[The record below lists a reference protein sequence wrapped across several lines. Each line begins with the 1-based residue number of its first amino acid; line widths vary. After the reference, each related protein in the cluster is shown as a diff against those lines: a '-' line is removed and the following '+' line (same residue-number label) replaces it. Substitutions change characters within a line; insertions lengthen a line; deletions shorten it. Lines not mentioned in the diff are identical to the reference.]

1 MIILK
6 LRTMKIIGLN
16 QNIVWKDKQANFS
29 LVEDKF
35 KDLEA
40 DLFLLP
46 EMFST
51 GFYMKPEELA
61 DRQEESLS
69 WMKSFAKSKNS
80 AIAGSVSVK
89 ENDKF
94 YNRIYFVEPDGS
106 YHFYDK
112 KHLFTYSG
120 EDKVYTA
127 GNERVIVEYNG
138 FRILLQVCFDARF
151 PVFSRNKKDF
161 DVVLYV
167 ANWPETR
174 VLAWETLTR
183 ARAIE
188 NQAYVFALNRIG
200 TDGNQLNYVESSHCF
215 FADGTD
221 VSTKKNDLVLAEL
234 DLNKLKD
241 FRKSFPFLEDA
252 DEFILID

>member
-1 MIILK
+1 
-6 LRTMKIIGLN
+6 MKIIGLN

-94 YNRIYFVEPDGS
+94 YNRFYFVKPDGS
-106 YHFYDK
+106 FHFYDK
-112 KHLFTYSG
+112 NIFFLFW
-120 EDKVYTA
+120 
-127 GNERVIVEYNG
+127 R
-138 FRILLQVCFDARF
+138 R
-151 PVFSRNKKDF
+151 
-161 DVVLYV
+161 
-167 ANWPETR
+167 
-174 VLAWETLTR
+174 
-183 ARAIE
+183 
-188 NQAYVFALNRIG
+188 
-200 TDGNQLNYVESSHCF
+200 
-215 FADGTD
+215 
-221 VSTKKNDLVLAEL
+221 
-234 DLNKLKD
+234 
-241 FRKSFPFLEDA
+241 
-252 DEFILID
+252 

>member
-51 GFYMKPEELA
+51 GFYMKPEELS

-69 WMKSFAKSKNS
+69 WMKFFAKSKNS

-94 YNRIYFVEPDGS
+94 YNRFYFVKPDVS
-106 YHFYDK
+106 YHFYNK

-127 GNERVIVEYNG
+127 GNERVIVEYKG
-138 FRILLQVCFDARF
+138 IRILLQVCFDARF
-151 PVFSRNKKDF
+151 PVFSRNKRDY

-174 VLAWETLTR
+174 ILAWETLTR

-241 FRKSFPFLEDA
+241 FRKSFPFLDDA
-252 DEFILID
+252 DEFILVD

>member
-94 YNRIYFVEPDGS
+94 YNRFYFVEPDGS

>member
-1 MIILK
+1 
-6 LRTMKIIGLN
+6 MKIIGLN

-94 YNRIYFVEPDGS
+94 YNRFYFVEPDGS

-174 VLAWETLTR
+174 ILAWETLTR

-241 FRKSFPFLEDA
+241 FRKSFPFLDDA
-252 DEFILID
+252 DEFILRD

>member
-94 YNRIYFVEPDGS
+94 YNRFYFVKPDVS
-106 YHFYDK
+106 YHFYNK

-127 GNERVIVEYNG
+127 GNERVIVEYKG
-138 FRILLQVCFDARF
+138 IRILLQVCFDARF
-151 PVFSRNKKDF
+151 PVFSRNKRDY

-174 VLAWETLTR
+174 ILAWETLTR

-241 FRKSFPFLEDA
+241 FRKSFPFLDDA
-252 DEFILID
+252 DEFILVD

>member
-1 MIILK
+1 
-6 LRTMKIIGLN
+6 MKIIGLN

-51 GFYMKPEELA
+51 GFYMKPEEVA

-69 WMKSFAKSKNS
+69 WMKFFAKSKNS

-94 YNRIYFVEPDGS
+94 YNRFYFVKPDGS

-127 GNERVIVEYNG
+127 GNGRVIVEYKG

-151 PVFSRNKKDF
+151 PVFSRNRKDY
-161 DVVLYV
+161 DVILNV

-174 VLAWETLTR
+174 VLAWETLNR

-188 NQAYVFALNRIG
+188 NQAYVFALNRTG
-200 TDGNQLNYVESSHCF
+200 EDGNNLKYQESSHCF

-221 VSTKKNDLVLAEL
+221 VSTKNGDLIFAEL
-234 DLNKLKD
+234 DLQKLEA
-241 FRKSFPFLEDA
+241 FRKEFPFLNDA
-252 DEFILID
+252 DDFKMGEL